1 MNKYTSDLTYE
12 EKKYIEDDMNAIK
25 EQIGQCEADIKAIGD
40 MAYTSKC
47 MIESLND
54 EVYNSKTELEC
65 ADVKNAVPVDGT
77 LTFTG
82 YPDEILRTLRT
93 LLDGRKIEMTVDWT
107 VIDK

>member
-1 MNKYTSDLTYE
+1 MDNITSNYKYE
-12 EKKYIEDDMNAIK
+12 EHKYNDFVKTGDVAEKMTTN
-25 EQIGQCEADIKAIGD
+25 IGYVDF
-40 MAYTSKC
+40 
-47 MIESLND
+47 SLNELVKGTLKD
-54 EVYNSKTELEC
+54 DPARACDGEVH
-65 ADVKNAVPVDGT
+65 NAVPVDGT

>member
-1 MNKYTSDLTYE
+1 MDKYTSDLTY
-12 EKKYIEDDMNAIK
+12 K
-25 EQIGQCEADIKAIGD
+25 EQKYNDFMKTGDAAEKMTTKPVYVPFDEMCKRVTKDEPTCACEGV
-40 MAYTSKC
+40 T
-47 MIESLND
+47 
-54 EVYNSKTELEC
+54 
-65 ADVKNAVPVDGT
+65 KNALPIDGT